1 MAQPVIRVAGK
12 LNMQMFAISGSQSRG
27 CCALK
32 RGDGFVSRAL
42 TGAGIC
48 SIAKSS
54 QCRFTV
60 TRGWECCQSVVGHEE
75 PPLLPGCAARDAL
88 ELLRL
93 CWETR
98 PGQQQ
103 GRKGC
108 SAVKEM
114 LEKQE
119 GARAESTALQPCG
132 RGGGER
138 VGPGRGRGA
147 GRAQGGGAT
156 PEISTAPVR
165 AGRRHFACFFSF

>member
-1 MAQPVIRVAGK
+1 MLLSGVVDLCPEPLLGQG
-12 LNMQMFAISGSQSRG
+12 FAPSQNPPS
-27 CCALK
+27 AVLL
-32 RGDGFVSRAL
+32 SQ
-42 TGAGIC
+42 GAGN
-48 SIAKSS
+48 A
-54 QCRFTV
+54 V
-60 TRGWECCQSVVGHEE
+60 SVVGHGE